1 MIKDIHEEGKIHIK
15 ALITKCDRG
24 RTAKN
29 TPYLSLI
36 LEDKSGILDAKFWN
50 LTEEQIGQY
59 RVGMVVEAYGEIL
72 FHKNA
77 TQLRVRKLIVDEEAN
92 LLDYVREAPMEKEAM
107 EQEIDT
113 IIANMKD
120 SVIQEVVK
128 KVLESVKERFYL
140 YPAATRNHHNFVGGL
155 AYHTICMARM
165 AKPVVE
171 QYPFLDEDLVLAG
184 ILLHDVGKVDELSAP
199 MLPEYTNVGNLL
211 GHISIMSN
219 RIDRIATSL
228 GYEDDERVILLKHL
242 VLSHH
247 GKLEYGSPVLPMIPE
262 AEVLTILDNLDSRMY
277 MMKQSI
283 DASQPGTFGPRIYAL
298 DNRMIYHRKKEEQE

>member
-1 MIKDIHEEGKIHIK
+1 M
-15 ALITKCDRG
+15 
-24 RTAKN
+24 
-29 TPYLSLI
+29 
-36 LEDKSGILDAKFWN
+36 
-50 LTEEQIGQY
+50 TEEQIGQY

-184 ILLHDVGKVDELSAP
+184 ILLHDVG
-199 MLPEYTNVGNLL
+199 
-211 GHISIMSN
+211 
-219 RIDRIATSL
+219 DRKS
-228 GYEDDERVILLKHL
+228 V
-242 VLSHH
+242 V
-247 GKLEYGSPVLPMIPE
+247 
-262 AEVLTILDNLDSRMY
+262 
-277 MMKQSI
+277 
-283 DASQPGTFGPRIYAL
+283 
-298 DNRMIYHRKKEEQE
+298 

>member
-1 MIKDIHEEGKIHIK
+1 
-15 ALITKCDRG
+15 
-24 RTAKN
+24 
-29 TPYLSLI
+29 
-36 LEDKSGILDAKFWN
+36 
-50 LTEEQIGQY
+50 
-59 RVGMVVEAYGEIL
+59 
-72 FHKNA
+72 
-77 TQLRVRKLIVDEEAN
+77 
-92 LLDYVREAPMEKEAM
+92 M